1 MTLDNNGKNTRTASD
16 INNAERYKFDIYICI
31 YIYIFINNN
40 IDTYISVRKYT
51 KEPGAYRKH

>member
-31 YIYIFINNN
+31 YIYIYLSI
-40 IDTYISVRKYT
+40 IISILISVRKYT